1 MGDDTKRE
9 LERLERELLAQEE
22 AEQTEADLLDDIKS
36 MLGDDEAPE
45 PAFDDPQ
52 TIHTPKEPMVYT
64 NFANDYGR
72 KAEQEAPVEEPEKP
86 HKKPEKLTLG
96 LMITAC
102 MLTLGIIGVLLYW
115 LLFLLR

>member
-1 MGDDTKRE
+1 MRDDTKRE
-9 LERLERELLAQEE
+9 LERLERKLLQQEDQQTDDELLEDLKEILGEE
-22 AEQTEADLLDDIKS
+22 
-36 MLGDDEAPE
+36 PVVE

-72 KAEQEAPVEEPEKP
+72 VPVEEVPEEAPK
-86 HKKPEKLTLG
+86 KRKPEKLTLG
-96 LMITAC
+96 LLITAC
-102 MLTLGIIGVLLYW
+102 LLTLGIIGVLLYW

>member
-1 MGDDTKRE
+1 MRDDTKRE
-9 LERLERELLAQEE
+9 LERLERKLLQQEDQQTDDELLEDLKEILGEE
-22 AEQTEADLLDDIKS
+22 
-36 MLGDDEAPE
+36 PVVE

-72 KAEQEAPVEEPEKP
+72 VPPEEVPEEAPK
-86 HKKPEKLTLG
+86 KRKPEKLTLG
-96 LMITAC
+96 LLITAC
-102 MLTLGIIGVLLYW
+102 LLTLGIIGVLLYW

>member
-1 MGDDTKRE
+1 MHDDTKRE
-9 LERLERELLAQEE
+9 LEQMEENLLPPESQQSEEELLE
-22 AEQTEADLLDDIKS
+22 DLKDI
-36 MLGDDEAPE
+36 LGEAPAVE

-52 TIHTPKEPMVYT
+52 TIHTPKEPMVYS

-72 KAEQEAPVEEPEKP
+72 KTEQDLPAGKP
-86 HKKPEKLTLG
+86 KKPQKKPEKLTLG

>member
-1 MGDDTKRE
+1 MRDDTKRE
-9 LERLERELLAQEE
+9 LERLEESLLSPESQQSEEELLE
-22 AEQTEADLLDDIKS
+22 DLKDI
-36 MLGDDEAPE
+36 LGEAPAVE

>member
-1 MGDDTKRE
+1 MRDDTKRE
-9 LERLERELLAQEE
+9 LERLERKLLQQEEQQTDEELLE
-22 AEQTEADLLDDIKS
+22 DLKGI
-36 MLGDDEAPE
+36 LGEAPVVE

-72 KAEQEAPVEEPEKP
+72 VPAEETPEEGPK
-86 HKKPEKLTLG
+86 KKRKPEKLTLG
-96 LMITAC
+96 LLITAC
-102 MLTLGIIGVLLYW
+102 LLTLGIIGVLLYW

>member
-1 MGDDTKRE
+1 MRDDTKRE
-9 LERLERELLAQEE
+9 LERLERKLLQQEHQQTDDELLEDLKEILGEE
-22 AEQTEADLLDDIKS
+22 
-36 MLGDDEAPE
+36 PVVE

-72 KAEQEAPVEEPEKP
+72 VPAEEVPEEAPK
-86 HKKPEKLTLG
+86 KRKPEKLTLG
-96 LMITAC
+96 LLITAC
-102 MLTLGIIGVLLYW
+102 LLTLGIIGVLLYW